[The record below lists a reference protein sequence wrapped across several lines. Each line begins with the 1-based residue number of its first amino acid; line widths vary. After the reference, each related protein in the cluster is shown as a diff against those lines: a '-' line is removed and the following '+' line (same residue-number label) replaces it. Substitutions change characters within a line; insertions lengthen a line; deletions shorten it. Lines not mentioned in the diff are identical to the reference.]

1 MKILLIAATA
11 AEIQPFREYLH
22 ADKKL
27 IAPDTYML
35 NSSTIEIQVTG
46 IGPVATAYNLG
57 RLLTSHKYD
66 LVIQAGVGGSFDRSI
81 SLGDVVM
88 VNNDCFADMGAED
101 HDNYLDIFE
110 MGLIGKDEAPFS
122 NGCLPALEMSWDIF
136 SNMKA
141 VKGITVSMVSGN
153 SHTIQRLATTY
164 GAVTESMEGAAMHYA
179 CRIAGVP
186 FVQLRAVSNYVEPR
200 DKSKWQMGKAIKALN
215 ETLQSLANKL

>member
-11 AEIQPFREYLH
+11 GEIQPFREYLH
-22 ADKKL
+22 AGKTL

-46 IGPVATAYNLG
+46 IGLVATAYNLG

-81 SLGDVVM
+81 PLGDVVT

-110 MGLIGKDEAPFS
+110 MGLISKDEAPFS
-122 NGCLPALEMSWDIF
+122 NGCLPALEMSWDLF
-136 SNMKA
+136 RNMKA

-153 SHTIQRLATTY
+153 SHTIQRLAATY
-164 GAVTESMEGAAMHYA
+164 GPVTESMEGAAMHYA